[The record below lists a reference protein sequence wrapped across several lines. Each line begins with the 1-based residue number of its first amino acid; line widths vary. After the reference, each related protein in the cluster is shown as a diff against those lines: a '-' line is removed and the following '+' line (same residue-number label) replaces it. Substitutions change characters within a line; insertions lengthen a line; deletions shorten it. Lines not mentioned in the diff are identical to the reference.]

1 MNENVKVYRILISI
15 IFLLVMGV
23 SQGWGQRYYQVV
35 ILPSDLS
42 GTGYTVTSPNN
53 RYMSVSKQESTYSS
67 GEPLYY
73 IYARSSNTNYYN
85 TFQNNI
91 STYVKP
97 TAVSGY
103 ETMVEYYGSD
113 GNPFYGV
120 IYIYYYKPIGIANY
134 SVVTNPSDL
143 DNSGVTLN
151 NTNITYS
158 FRNKTYTS
166 SIGGPYTWTSGEH
179 EGETVY
185 SVENVPSVGENYFP
199 LYYPIT
205 NSNVNDYF
213 TGKEIDGYDVSSISV
228 AEVSSTGDYASYYNY
243 CRRVIVVNYTPKSH
257 TLYYKVQYNEG
268 APDGKGFSLK
278 TNSLAHGTSLSANG
292 TTITASTG
300 NNSSYVPERITW
312 KNVDDVIS
320 PTAVDGYLVKAIVS
334 GGTGTQGDP
343 YIITLNYYNNWVI
356 DGLEYSTFHVES
368 TGHQYTLPEGEVAVS
383 LYLGGPVSGDI
394 SGDESLWEIVEI
406 TDTIA
411 YAGGINGKG
420 VQLTT
425 TTGVTTSD
433 VADDDGDAAGET
445 ASYKCLGQLAMDIPA
460 NEYVDENGNTRT
472 SLTFSSDYFYER
484 THHVY
489 VSKLQNVVIPATVSG
504 AYGEGEYEVT
514 AIQKFG
520 FNYAATDQN
529 DLMYCPMGDESNKI
543 YIADNINDHRNDY
556 LQSVT
561 FEQPCNVRSIGD
573 YAFMSCPLLKTF
585 TVPYTVEYLG
595 VGTFECSQKLETVL
609 FQTNPDTNSA
619 DFGKTNLR
627 SIQNWTFWYCT
638 GLKSISLA
646 DGITRI
652 EGQPSG
658 SSFQYNAQLTY
669 IRLPNTLQYIGPH
682 FLCSATSI
690 KTVTIP
696 ASVTYID
703 GACFHGCESL
713 EKVYLLGEAAY
724 LKADDGGSSRTFDYN
739 ETLCG
744 DHVNNCEFF
753 VPEDY
758 IDEYQG
764 DAVWCQIDEKGLSDG
779 SIYTNAQGQTV
790 KCEHGNKLSP
800 MPSEERT
807 FAADTWQ
814 TVIFPQ
820 RTSYNSQGPGI
831 GVKNYKQVF
840 GDETWV
846 AELSEV
852 HQDASDQR
860 LYHLT
865 FTPILGDDIPSGKP
879 LLIKPERK
887 TTFTMFDASDQVDPA
902 FLLDMT
908 DEHSYYKV
916 APEDGTI
923 IYMKGCYMPET
934 KLAMWDFYFTRVN
947 GEYVF
952 RKVPDT
958 SFHRVSTATRCWW
971 RFEYSGVPV
980 DANGAKAF
988 MSAIDDETTDINHI
1002 QQPRFVIDGV
1012 YDLNGRK
1019 ISDVEFES
1027 HSHQKGIYVV
1037 NGKKVFIK

>member
-1 MNENVKVYRILISI
+1 MNENGKVYRILISI
-15 IFLLVMGV
+15 IFLLMMGV
-23 SQGWGQRYYQVV
+23 SQVWAYQRDYTVRYTGVPEGQT
-35 ILPSDLS
+35 
-42 GTGYTVTSPNN
+42 GGYTVIRATLPQGQITSGNN
-53 RYMSVSKQESTYSS
+53 ANPLVTYRQGNWNEPTLLSTENILTYISPKSIDGYYSTVTVSSS
-67 GEPLYY
+67 GSYW
-73 IYARSSNTNYYN
+73 A
-85 TFQNNI
+85 
-91 STYVKP
+91 
-97 TAVSGY
+97 GY
-103 ETMVEYYGSD
+103 
-113 GNPFYGV
+113 
-120 IYIYYYKPIGIANY
+120 
-134 SVVTNPSDL
+134 
-143 DNSGVTLN
+143 
-151 NTNITYS
+151 
-158 FRNKTYTS
+158 TYTITIS
-166 SIGGPYTWTSGEH
+166 YTAPTGVFYTWTCSPDDIGGGLEVKTPSITYTYNNRSYTSQIVGPVVLDSE
-179 EGETVY
+179 EGAVAVSNVPTKSFYYQGNYY
-185 SVENVPSVGENYFP
+185 SVPYSFSEDNGSTPG
-199 LYYPIT
+199 PIT
-205 NSNVNDYF
+205 NNNVNTYLQPKAVEGY
-213 TGKEIDGYDVSSISV
+213 TGTITNVTSG
-228 AEVSSTGDYASYYNY
+228 NY
-243 CRRVIVVNYTPKSH
+243 INVYPVTVTYTPSYH
-257 TLYYKVQYNEG
+257 TRYYSIQYNEG

-292 TTITASTG
+292 TTITAFTG
-300 NNSSYVPERITW
+300 NNSNYVPERITW

-334 GGTGTQGDP
+334 GGTGSQGDP

-406 TDTIA
+406 TDIVA

-425 TTGVTTSD
+425 TTGETTAD

-445 ASYKCLGQLAMDIPA
+445 ASYKCLGQLAKDIPA

-484 THHVY
+484 THQVY

-573 YAFMSCPLLKTF
+573 YAFMSCKLLKTF

-595 VGTFECSQKLETVL
+595 VGTFECSQNLETVL
-609 FQTNPDTNSA
+609 FQTNPDTSSD
-619 DFGKTNLR
+619 DFGTTNLR
-627 SIQNWTFWYCT
+627 TIQNWTFWYCT

-744 DHVNNCEFF
+744 DHVNNCEFI

-779 SIYTNAQGQTV
+779 STYTNAQGQTV

-807 FAADTWQ
+807 FTADTWQ

-820 RTSYNSQGPGI
+820 RTSNNSQGPGI

-865 FTPILGDDIPSGKP
+865 FTQILGDDIPSGKP

-887 TTFTMFDASDQVDPA
+887 TTFTMFDASDQVDPD

-971 RFEYSGVPV
+971 RFEEGGVPV

-988 MSAIDDETTDINHI
+988 MSTIDDETTDINHV

-1027 HSHQKGIYVV
+1027 QSHQKGIYVV